1 MFECELRES
10 NGNSYLNSVLQL
22 ILNLKVEEFTAN
34 LQKILSTYLLNCDED
49 DKTIKALNKIL
60 VDLHEKT
67 NYYSTNSE
75 ILSATNGER
84 NRKTLLKDE
93 PATINTNDLYKV
105 LVDLR
110 DKQDLDIFDA
120 LICQISPENEED
132 KKEADEEEKVS
143 SNENMCFYEYLMD
156 KICNAWGEDSTL
168 SDKTAND
175 LFQMRYTECGDNIVP
190 KFDQYSLLVDVN
202 DLIKGVKKEGLLKP
216 HTFRSLEQSLFKVF
230 QKVHSQNNS
239 VDIKQPLQD
248 SLFSSDNYFGIDKE
262 NAGDFLTFRFKIDQL
277 NALKVAQK
285 NPLSEEARKINTER
299 LLNHATM
306 LLMLPENIYTTDFI
320 VMKKDPYDIVIESP
334 KAVLVG
340 MICYGSKF
348 DSYTTYLK
356 FENEWRFIKDDKLK
370 LKQVVCQVEDYSEV
384 VREMIGNLDFPVVA
398 VYQVVDDKEIL
409 QKDEEASKRLINYF
423 KEQFDEEETPEDDLQ
438 ESSITR
444 SAYPKKKNEEIKENS
459 VKLLTSEK
467 NKTHTSEPN
476 IDTFRTKTDSV
487 EKKNLAGSMANLIG
501 DDQERSDADSKS
513 KNQEIQSRPS
523 IGSSGCGCWCFK
535 K

>member
-1 MFECELRES
+1 
-10 NGNSYLNSVLQL
+10 
-22 ILNLKVEEFTAN
+22 
-34 LQKILSTYLLNCDED
+34 
-49 DKTIKALNKIL
+49 
-60 VDLHEKT
+60 
-67 NYYSTNSE
+67 
-75 ILSATNGER
+75 
-84 NRKTLLKDE
+84 
-93 PATINTNDLYKV
+93 
-105 LVDLR
+105 
-110 DKQDLDIFDA
+110 
-120 LICQISPENEED
+120 
-132 KKEADEEEKVS
+132 
-143 SNENMCFYEYLMD
+143 
-156 KICNAWGEDSTL
+156 
-168 SDKTAND
+168 
-175 LFQMRYTECGDNIVP
+175 
-190 KFDQYSLLVDVN
+190 VN

-230 QKVHSQNNS
+230 QKVHSQNKS

-340 MICYGSKF
+340 MICYGTKF
-348 DSYTTYLK
+348 DGYTTYLK

-409 QKDEEASKRLINYF
+409 QKDEEASK
-423 KEQFDEEETPEDDLQ
+423 
-438 ESSITR
+438 
-444 SAYPKKKNEEIKENS
+444 
-459 VKLLTSEK
+459 
-467 NKTHTSEPN
+467 
-476 IDTFRTKTDSV
+476 
-487 EKKNLAGSMANLIG
+487 
-501 DDQERSDADSKS
+501 
-513 KNQEIQSRPS
+513 
-523 IGSSGCGCWCFK
+523 
-535 K
+535 